1 MFFCFFQQ
9 EASLLLNAPIQGAAA
24 DLTPH
29 NIEDFNPFKAGSL
42 SDLMEPHGLH
52 LMYEVSLLDLI
63 VSK

>member
-1 MFFCFFQQ
+1 M
-9 EASLLLNAPIQGAAA
+9 LLNAPIQGAAA